1 MPRVR
6 EITSETGTYSPSS
19 GQVTTAPQITT
30 PAVVPAQHPNTDEFV
45 MGTDTC
51 GFTSERT
58 ITCTNPS
65 DYCMNLGDYRGCCA
79 GSPGGSPDQCS
90 ATMYT
95 TCQEGFN
102 DAYKAHVLYCAG
114 AAPRCMTHYYTT
126 DASPGS
132 TYTNVACGTTQVFG
146 QLYPFPPELIPTA
159 SAIQTENST
168 SSTFGAVGDEDTTA
182 KPMSIGAIVG
192 AIVGAIILVILLIVA
207 TVLIAR
213 RKRLQ
218 AHLNASAAAVAASN
232 NVSTKPDALPVMP
245 EAERRRR
252 LRLSTIPEVMSPTSP
267 AAKSGSGM
275 LRGKSTRRSYGPDWP
290 IGSADPLESHPVPP
304 PPPPS
309 KQSTPIP
316 EQRLSETRTI
326 PTLNLPNLPA
336 GRQPTAI
343 PPPLKSPGSNS
354 LKMSPTA
361 PDSARVMSKSPRL
374 SYHPVSPIYAAFNDE
389 VETRIGHLDGAGP
402 SKEFPRGDEADE
414 VSPIDEDGRTIDHR
428 LSLVSAPSLH
438 EDRGGPLDKMVSPI
452 HPENDEEN
460 EKGDEDQG
468 MHESGEVSPVT
479 VSPVESRIN
488 SLDGR
493 DTPHG
498 V

>member
-1 MPRVR
+1 
-6 EITSETGTYSPSS
+6 
-19 GQVTTAPQITT
+19 
-30 PAVVPAQHPNTDEFV
+30 
-45 MGTDTC
+45 
-51 GFTSERT
+51 
-58 ITCTNPS
+58 
-65 DYCMNLGDYRGCCA
+65 
-79 GSPGGSPDQCS
+79 
-90 ATMYT
+90 MYT

-102 DAYKAHVLYCAG
+102 NAYKVHVLYC
-114 AAPRCMTHYYTT
+114 
-126 DASPGS
+126 PGS

-146 QLYPFPPELIPTA
+146 QLYHFPPELIPTA
-159 SAIQTENST
+159 SATQTDNST

-218 AHLNASAAAVAASN
+218 AHLNASAAAVAASK
-232 NVSTKPDALPVMP
+232 NVSTNPDALPVMP

-267 AAKSGSGM
+267 VAKSGSGM
-275 LRGKSTRRSYGPDWP
+275 QRGKSTRRSYGPEWP
-290 IGSADPLESHPVPP
+290 LGSADPLESHPVPP
-304 PPPPS
+304 PPLPS
-309 KQSTPIP
+309 TQSTPIP

-326 PTLNLPNLPA
+326 PTLSLPNIPA

-343 PPPLKSPGSNS
+343 PPPLKSPGSSS
-354 LKMSPTA
+354 LKVSPTA
-361 PDSARVMSKSPRL
+361 PDSVRVMSKGPRL
-374 SYHPVSPIYAAFNDE
+374 SYHPISPIYAAFNDE

-402 SKEFPRGDEADE
+402 SKESPRGHEVDE
-414 VSPIDEDGRTIDHR
+414 VSPIEDDGRTIDHR
-428 LSLVSAPSLH
+428 LSLISAPSLRG
-438 EDRGGPLDKMVSPI
+438 DRGGPFDEIVSPI
-452 HPENDEEN
+452 HPQNDEAN
-460 EKGDEDQG
+460 EKGDEDQL
-468 MHESGEVSPVT
+468 MHESGDVSPIT

-493 DTPHG
+493 DTSHG